1 MMGGGTF
8 LETQLECLDDEEWQ
22 KDPEKRY
29 KRSLAFIVDSQSE
42 HETQPGPPDET
53 QPGPPDE
60 TQPGPPCRTC
70 ISSARA
76 LRYKLGTRAACN
88 IHVDIGRV

>member
-1 MMGGGTF
+1 MMEGETF
-8 LETQLECLDDEEWQ
+8 LETQLLETQLDLQDDKEWQ

-29 KRSLAFIVDSQSE
+29 KRSMAFIVESE
-42 HETQPGPPDET
+42 SDHETQPGPPDET
-53 QPGPPDE
+53 QPGPPR
-60 TQPGPPCRTC
+60 RTC

-88 IHVDIGRV
+88 IHVDIGT

>member
-42 HETQPGPPDET
+42 HETQPGPP
-53 QPGPPDE
+53 
-60 TQPGPPCRTC
+60 CRTC